1 MDYVVGINIVVLLDQ
16 MVFTRLIYETADGVP
31 DKMFYLHPKN
41 QHKNS
46 SHCPLPALPALGVV
60 RILHLILMSNHLL

>member
-1 MDYVVGINIVVLLDQ
+1 MVLLDQ

-31 DKMFYLHPKN
+31 DKMFCLHPKN

-46 SHCPLPALPALGVV
+46 SHCPLLALPALGIV
-60 RILHLILMSNHLL
+60 RILHLIILMSNHLL